1 MFLNLEGCAS
11 LVRGISSLC
20 FISGQYV
27 GVTVFSQARLFGS
40 VPCSTS
46 PNPDCSR
53 RAPGKETQTTGHTHD
68 TWKAGG
74 AGQEGLQEHQR
85 GGPAGPAGATTW
97 FCLKPKPVH
106 PMAALNPPNPQHPL
120 TL

>member
-1 MFLNLEGCAS
+1 MFLHLEGCAS
-11 LVRGISSLC
+11 LVRGISSLS

-53 RAPGKETQTTGHTHD
+53 RAPGKETPTTGHTHD

-74 AGQEGLQEHQR
+74 AGQEGLQEHNEGARKARRGRQR
-85 GGPAGPAGATTW
+85 GS
-97 FCLKPKPVH
+97 V
-106 PMAALNPPNPQHPL
+106 
-120 TL
+120 

>member
-1 MFLNLEGCAS
+1 MFLHLEGCAS
-11 LVRGISSLC
+11 LVQEISSLS

-40 VPCSTS
+40 VPRSTS

-74 AGQEGLQEHQR
+74 PGRKGCKSTNEGAREARRGRQR
-85 GGPAGPAGATTW
+85 GS
-97 FCLKPKPVH
+97 V
-106 PMAALNPPNPQHPL
+106 
-120 TL
+120 